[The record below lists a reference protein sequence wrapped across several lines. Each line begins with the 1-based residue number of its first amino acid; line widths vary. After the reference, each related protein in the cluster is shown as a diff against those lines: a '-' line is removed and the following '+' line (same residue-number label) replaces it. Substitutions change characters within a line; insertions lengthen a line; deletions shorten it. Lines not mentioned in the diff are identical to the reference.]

1 MDKKTHN
8 EKTNRQSQ
16 TSASRKKVGSQA
28 LKTQKDYP
36 YQKVAGKAT
45 SSSATQ
51 TPVPE
56 AEADNRGGEEVIVGK
71 AQDVVSQFLSKGE
84 IKAAEYI
91 DIIESMISDYSNYY
105 WAESTLLGIYD
116 FIEKEG
122 YITEK
127 QMEAVDN
134 IYQSRQ

>member
-1 MDKKTHN
+1 MDSNN
-8 EKTNRQSQ
+8 EKAIRQSQ
-16 TSASRKKVGSQA
+16 TSAARPEAGSQA
-28 LKTQKDYP
+28 LEAQENR
-36 YQKVAGKAT
+36 QGEAIAQNAT
-45 SSSATQ
+45 SSETTQ
-51 TPVPE
+51 STPNT
-56 AEADNRGGEEVIVGK
+56 AKGDNGHREEVVVDA

-84 IKAAEYI
+84 SNAAEYI
-91 DIIESMISDYSNYY
+91 ELIEDMLGDYSKYH

-134 IYQSRQ
+134 IQQSRQ

>member
-8 EKTNRQSQ
+8 ETNQRQSQ
-16 TSASRKKVGSQA
+16 TSITRKKVGSQA
-28 LKTQKDYP
+28 LKAQKDYP

-84 IKAAEYI
+84 NNTAEYI
-91 DIIESMISDYSNYY
+91 DIIESMLGDYSNYH

>member
-51 TPVPE
+51 TPIP
-56 AEADNRGGEEVIVGK
+56 EADNRGGEEVIVGK

-84 IKAAEYI
+84 NNTAEYI
-91 DIIESMISDYSNYY
+91 DIIESMLGDYSNYH